1 MTATRSRALVAL
13 LAGSTLLTACAAV
26 PNLGPRPE
34 MRPAQSLA
42 SAASLAPSAE
52 AWPQDQW
59 WSVYKDVQLDQLM
72 TEALAGAPDLA
83 AASARLRTAQGYAQQ
98 AGAALA
104 PQIDAS
110 ASAGVVQQSENNGI
124 PSQIVPG
131 GWKQTAKIGLSFSL
145 DLDLWGKNR
154 ATLAAAR
161 SDVDARRF
169 ELAEARLA
177 LTTNIAASYADLA
190 KLHAQRDVLLSAVA
204 IYEDTLKLVAARVE
218 TGLDTR
224 AELKQA
230 PSRVPTARADLAA
243 TDEAIA
249 LTRNAIAA
257 LLGAGPDRGLSIAR
271 PNVAILQIRGV
282 PANGPIDLVGRRPDI
297 AAARAGVEAAA
308 SRIKAARADFFPNI
322 SISGLIGLQSLGF
335 SNLLLGSSAFGNAG
349 PAVTLPIF
357 HGGAISGQY
366 RGARGQYDEAVARYD
381 AQVVQAFREVADA
394 AVSRKMLDER
404 LGQSRQ
410 ALADAEEAN
419 ALARQR
425 YAGGLSTYLDV
436 LNAEAGVLQA
446 RRSVA
451 ELETRAFAI
460 DVAMVRALGGGFA
473 AS

>member
-1 MTATRSRALVAL
+1 
-13 LAGSTLLTACAAV
+13 
-26 PNLGPRPE
+26 
-34 MRPAQSLA
+34 
-42 SAASLAPSAE
+42 
-52 AWPQDQW
+52 
-59 WSVYKDVQLDQLM
+59 
-72 TEALAGAPDLA
+72 
-83 AASARLRTAQGYAQQ
+83 
-98 AGAALA
+98 
-104 PQIDAS
+104 
-110 ASAGVVQQSENNGI
+110 
-124 PSQIVPG
+124 
-131 GWKQTAKIGLSFSL
+131 
-145 DLDLWGKNR
+145 
-154 ATLAAAR
+154 
-161 SDVDARRF
+161 
-169 ELAEARLA
+169 
-177 LTTNIAASYADLA
+177 
-190 KLHAQRDVLLSAVA
+190 
-204 IYEDTLKLVAARVE
+204 
-218 TGLDTR
+218 
-224 AELKQA
+224 
-230 PSRVPTARADLAA
+230 VPTARADLAA

-257 LLGAGPDRGLSIAR
+257 LLGAGPDRGLAIAR
-271 PNVAILQIRGV
+271 PSVAILQIRGV
-282 PANGPIDLVGRRPDI
+282 PANGTIDLVGRRPDV
-297 AAARAGVEAAA
+297 AAARASVEAAA

-381 AQVVQAFREVADA
+381 AQLVQAFREVADA